1 MSLDIK
7 LWSASCL
14 FPGRG
19 LLGQN
24 FWHFFKSKVIIKKGV
39 QMCGTYLN
47 NKNSRKLE
55 ISVAEGVGGAIREDF
70 IKEASGVWGSLW
82 TMRCQSLMKEEF
94 L

>member
-7 LWSASCL
+7 LWSAFCL

-55 ISVAEGVGGAIREDF
+55 ISVAEP
-70 IKEASGVWGSLW
+70 KKKKKKPSGKTLL
-82 TMRCQSLMKEEF
+82 RR
-94 L
+94 